1 MRGVLHSKNKWIRI
15 YFLPLTTRHNV
26 MNSAD
31 ALVEGNVS
39 SHVLSFTKESYLY
52 TGTVCKTWR
61 DNHAIDA
68 RATNVLRVLE
78 SVSMVKEE
86 VEEGVHTLDLF
97 DLAVVFCRDGRVLK
111 QLWDMGV
118 RWCHNTTRYYAAFT
132 GNVTAMRLGS
142 AYEYCDEC
150 DIYEAVRG
158 GHIDAV
164 ECAVGNMVPDAD
176 RTTIGC
182 IPEWHTNVYDA
193 AFVRRCICIAQAS
206 NRHDVVGS
214 LHAYTKDEY
223 YRNSV
228 LSGKMTCVDL
238 AVAKSRADICEV
250 LRGACK

>member
-1 MRGVLHSKNKWIRI
+1 
-15 YFLPLTTRHNV
+15 

-39 SHVLSFTKESYLY
+39 SHVLSFTNESYLY

-78 SVSMVKEE
+78 SVSMVKEA
-86 VEEGVHTLDLF
+86 VECGVHTLDLF
-97 DLAVVFCRDGRVLK
+97 DLGVVFCKDSRVFE

-132 GNVTAMRLGS
+132 GNVAAMRLAS
-142 AYEYCDEC
+142 AHEYCDEC

-164 ECAVGNMVPDAD
+164 KCALGNMVPDAD
-176 RTTIGC
+176 NATIEC
-182 IPEWHTNVYDA
+182 VPEWHTNVYDG
-193 AFVRRCICIAQAS
+193 AFMRRCMCIAQVS
-206 NRHDVVGS
+206 NRQDIVGS
-214 LHAYTKDEY
+214 LRAYTKD
-223 YRNSV
+223 RNSL
-228 LSGKMTCVDL
+228 LSGRMTCVDL
-238 AVAKSRADICEV
+238 AVAKSRPDIYDL